1 MKKAYLAALA
11 AVPALIGLAN
21 PARACYTD
29 VPCGAPSVTWVD
41 QVVTC
46 YRTET
51 RVREVPCTTVR
62 TVCHEETYNKEC
74 WVNVPTW
81 SEQKRT
87 VWIYHQKPKEVE
99 REVWCVLPLP
109 PAPCP
114 APACPAGGCD
124 HGCQGCGPSCDICRN
139 DVPATYKQTVKCCD
153 YEEAPEKVEF
163 MEKVCT
169 YKAEKHTEQATRTVT
184 QAIPETTIKHETY
197 CVQVPYQVTIKVPVC
212 AAAGCGGGC
221 GH

>member
-1 MKKAYLAALA
+1 MKKAILAALA
-11 AVPALIGLAN
+11 AVPALIGFAA
-21 PARACYTD
+21 PTRACYPD
-29 VPCGAPSVTWVD
+29 LPSCPANVGWVD

-51 RVREVPCTTVR
+51 RVRDVPCTTVH
-62 TVCHEETYNKEC
+62 TVCHEETYVKKF

-99 REVWCVLPLP
+99 REVTCVLPLP

-114 APACPAGGCD
+114 APAAPTGC
-124 HGCQGCGPSCDICRN
+124 GCQGCGPTCDICN
-139 DVPATYKQTVKCCD
+139 NSVPATYTQKVKCCD

-169 YKAEKHTEQATRTVT
+169 YKAEEHSEQATRTVT
-184 QAIPETTIKHETY
+184 QAIPETTIRHETY

-212 AAAGCGGGC
+212 AAAGGGC
-221 GH
+221 GCGH